1 MLMPA
6 WLALL
11 TTITSAIVAAL
22 SFRANREAARTGR
35 LRLLFWH
42 IGGWGER
49 ERNPTFFKI
58 MQAGNHYRTF
68 FFSLLTIGAAA
79 FFLEAIGVIYQSQQ

>member
-1 MLMPA
+1 MPA

-11 TTITSAIVAAL
+11 ITIASATVVVL

-35 LRLLFWH
+35 QRFLFWH
-42 IGGWGER
+42 IQGWGER

-58 MQAGNHYRTF
+58 VQAGNHYRTF
-68 FFSLLTIGAAA
+68 FFGLLTIVAGA
-79 FFLEAIGVIYQSQQ
+79 FFLEAIGVIYRSQQ